1 MEKESVCV
9 CVFVRVCFKC
19 VRQCGLSSRTCWV
32 VLVPPGSVCC
42 WPTEATSAGLDSPC
56 GVRSIEAWWLASSRT
71 KGAKGERPH
80 SMGLY
85 PMVVC
90 VCVGACE
97 RGPYPSG
104 HGEQSRALSN
114 HSLLSKAGQEG
125 KGIVWD
131 CAHNK
136 SAFKVRVKGIFSNDA
151 MWCRLIK
158 NVWFITA
165 SSLMSYPWLC
175 IYNRICTEVAVQ
187 FNEAVYSD
195 SDLFFILSELRNT
208 IKADVNVD
216 FQEHLVKWALKIFSG
231 DLMFN

>member
-1 MEKESVCV
+1 MRGCRIEKESVCV
-9 CVFVRVCFKC
+9 RAKIFVRVCFKC
-19 VRQCGLSSRTCWV
+19 VRECGLSSRTCWV

-42 WPTEATSAGLDSPC
+42 WPTEATSAGLDGPC
-56 GVRSIEAWWLASSRT
+56 GARSIEAWWLASCRT

-85 PMVVC
+85 PMVAC

-97 RGPYPSG
+97 RGRYPSG

-125 KGIVWD
+125 KGIVWG

-151 MWCRLIK
+151 LWCRLIK
-158 NVWFITA
+158 MCDLLQLPPLWVTLDCVSITA
-165 SSLMSYPWLC
+165 SVRKWLFNLMRLF
-175 IYNRICTEVAVQ
+175 IQIQ
-187 FNEAVYSD
+187 VYS
-195 SDLFFILSELRNT
+195 LFYRNSET
-208 IKADVNVD
+208 
-216 FQEHLVKWALKIFSG
+216 W
-231 DLMFN
+231 